1 MIRETDLE
9 TETKTFY
16 QLQVKRVIH
25 SLNKR
30 GIQAQYLVDRKEAL
44 ERLVEMIPDGA
55 TVGRGDSVTLEEVG
69 IIPALLARGK
79 NEVFNPFCWDSEGHL
94 LVTGSERYELQRKA
108 LISDFFLT
116 GTNAITLDGKLVN
129 IDAVG
134 NRVAAMIFGPKRVI
148 VVAGANKI
156 VKDVDEAIR
165 RIKDWAAPMNTQRH
179 HLKHHVDL
187 KQLPCFHGL
196 CADCIQPGKLCSY
209 TVIIEGERAPTAV
222 ADYLPRIHV
231 LLVGEKLGI

>member
-1 MIRETDLE
+1 MISETDLKVE
-9 TETKTFY
+9 TETFY
-16 QLQVKRVIH
+16 QLRAKRVMN

-30 GIQAQYLVDRKEAL
+30 GIQAQYLVNRREAL
-44 ERLVEMIPDGA
+44 ERVLQMIPEGA

-69 IIPALLARGK
+69 VIPALLARGK
-79 NEVFNPFCWDSEGHL
+79 NEVFNPFCWDSGGHL
-94 LVTGSERYELQRKA
+94 LVTGSERFELQRKA
-108 LISDFFLT
+108 LMSDFFLT

-134 NRVAAMIFGPKRVI
+134 NRVAAMIFGPKKVI

-156 VKDVDEAIR
+156 VKDVDEAIG
-165 RIKDWAAPMNTQRH
+165 RIKNWAAPMNTQRH

-196 CADCIQPGKLCSY
+196 CADCTQPGKLCSF

-222 ADYLPRIHV
+222 TDYLPRIHV